1 MFYYQQQIIASN
13 SLILS
18 WDLWSFVLEKDWRII
33 GKNCLMIDVVWTK
46 LVESEKCLIW
56 RPDFKTGANVAMKWS
71 WIIFYI
77 FPPNIIHNHRNTFCP
92 LLLLLRHKIVA
103 PRTRSD
109 KISPNKISCPKWV
122 RRPRGVVRGEW
133 GDQGGS
139 SGVSEETKGGCPGW
153 VRRPF
158 GPLWPIWG
166 GRKGSQSISHDQQTG
181 DRH

>member
-1 MFYYQQQIIASN
+1 MQKVVAAINRAIASIWWHIWKIQLYKLSIFIYSKFKWTIPLSLMFYYQQQIIASN

-103 PRTRSD
+103 PWTRSD
-109 KISPNKISCPKWV
+109 KISSNKI
-122 RRPRGVVRGEW
+122 RL
-133 GDQGGS
+133 DQLS
-139 SGVSEETKGGCPGW
+139 
-153 VRRPF
+153 
-158 GPLWPIWG
+158 
-166 GRKGSQSISHDQQTG
+166 
-181 DRH
+181 